1 MADARGE
8 RMPVYCG
15 VDIVEVKRIKGT
27 LDLNGET
34 FKNKVFCVNEIEYCE
49 SRKAGRYESYAAR
62 FAAKEAVSKAFGTG
76 MGSGAGWKDIE
87 VTRNEN
93 GKPGITLAGLA
104 KKHFEDIKGV
114 SISISLSH
122 CKSYAVAYALIETK

>member
-1 MADARGE
+1 
-8 RMPVYCG
+8 MPVYCG

-27 LDLNGET
+27 LELNGEA
-34 FKNKVFCVNEIEYCE
+34 FKNKVYSKDEIEYCE
-49 SRKAGRYESYAAR
+49 SRKVSKYESYAAR

-87 VTRNEN
+87 VTRDIN
-93 GKPGITLAGLA
+93 GKPWIVLTGLA
-104 KKHFEDIKGV
+104 KKHFEHMNGV
-114 SISISLSH
+114 SITISLSH

>member
-1 MADARGE
+1 
-8 RMPVYCG
+8 MPVYCG

-27 LDLNGET
+27 LDVNGET
-34 FKNKVFCVNEIEYCE
+34 FKNKVYSKDEIEYCE
-49 SRKAGRYESYAAR
+49 SRKVSKYESYAAR

-93 GKPGITLAGLA
+93 GKPGIVLTGLA
-104 KKHFEDIKGV
+104 KKHFEAMNGV
-114 SISISLSH
+114 SISISMSH
-122 CKSYAVAYALIETK
+122 CKSYAVAYALLETK